1 MLLLDRANERV
12 LNPPKHSLG
21 NSLKQ
26 RTNVVQSKRSMYFIP
41 KRQRNTRKA
50 GSILFCTYEK
60 ENPNLNLLANI
71 FNYRLRTTLCK
82 KKKSIRQ
89 QNTLIFLFATQLKPC
104 TQPPQNSILLCKKN
118 ANNICWRAL
127 RVKRKKN
134 SYLFKTEEKYTL
146 NRGHQ
151 HTRPS
156 QIERT
161 CT

>member
-50 GSILFCTYEK
+50 GRILFCTYEK

-82 KKKSIRQ
+82 KKQSIRQ

-104 TQPPQNSILLCKKN
+104 TQPPQNSILLCKKTQT
-118 ANNICWRAL
+118 IFVGEHCVL
-127 RVKRKKN
+127 KEKKL
-134 SYLFKTEEKYTL
+134 LF
-146 NRGHQ
+146 
-151 HTRPS
+151 
-156 QIERT
+156 I
-161 CT
+161 